1 MISSKYVSQWRRR
14 KSRKGEEK
22 NGKRGKRGEKDKKGR
37 DEVGKR
43 GKKKKENY
51 GFRLI
56 LWFSRHENVVPKV
69 SRMWDYKQ
77 IQGSLMYSR
86 F

>member
-1 MISSKYVSQWRRR
+1 MFPN
-14 KSRKGEEK
+14 GEEENQEREK
-22 NGKRGKRGEKDKKGR
+22 RKMGKEEREERKTRRVGMGCEKEGKE
-37 DEVGKR
+37 
-43 GKKKKENY
+43 KKENY
-51 GFRLI
+51 GFSLI